1 MHDAYVAIFQID
13 TDGIAR
19 LVFPR
24 SPSEDHYARGGRD
37 YRLLFPGSPY
47 WYVQEDPGV
56 GYFFLVASPEPFDFS
71 AFRFSPYARGWD
83 LSLVGRRVYRDP
95 YVATDDYVAALISD
109 WERAPYALD
118 FATYN
123 VGERYEYPRFLC
135 YDCHGFRNYAT
146 WNPYYAA
153 CVSFRVV
160 IFDDPYFYPAR
171 RYRSDRVVWT
181 QPVARD
187 RPRFAFREREGGEP
201 AGPLIQ
207 ARTTPP
213 PAAVRGPAPRRD
225 PSGGAGG
232 VVPSAGPTDL
242 GVIRGRPS
250 RPAAEPA
257 YGGGIRGNAT
267 APSQPSGVAAPAPRR
282 GSEGERQEPG
292 RETADPSRVAPEEPR
307 ERVRPVLRRWPSEG
321 AGRARPA
328 NPPASPEEDRRAPEA
343 SPSDRGKGRHH
354 EPRVPSA
361 RGRSSGTATAA
372 RRLGERRPAAAPPRD
387 SERAPAGLG
396 GHGCPQRWERDADR
410 AQDAGRAAGGEAV
423 EASAARSSCPHAVPR
438 RPPSL
443 PRSASAS
450 WMPPTG
456 RCWPAPWSDFRALPL
471 RAHRHRR
478 RLRSGSAADPHL
490 NPIAARPEIVL

>member
-1 MHDAYVAIFQID
+1 MVGSNPLGRSGVALAALLALAPRHARAQVALGPAEPVEARIWLDRGVEPIVQRGDRLRVYYRSVHDAYVAIFQID

-47 WYVQEDPGV
+47 WYVQDDPGV

-95 YVATDDYVAALISD
+95 YVATDDYVAALIPD

-232 VVPSAGPTDL
+232 VVPSAGPTNL

-267 APSQPSGVAAPAPRR
+267 APNQPSGVAAPAPRR

-307 ERVRPVLRRWPSEG
+307 ERVRPVLRRRPSEG

-328 NPPASPEEDRRAPEA
+328 NSPASPEEDRRAPEA
-343 SPSDRGKGRHH
+343 SPSDRGRGATTSPAP
-354 EPRVPSA
+354 PRPAADPPELPPQRGGSGNGARQPPRRETPSA
-361 RGRSSGTATAA
+361 RPQGSGGTAAPRVGSETPTV
-372 RRLGERRPAAAPPRD
+372 RRT
-387 SERAPAGLG
+387 PAGQ
-396 GHGCPQRWERDADR
+396 P
-410 AQDAGRAAGGEAV
+410 V
-423 EASAARSSCPHAVPR
+423 VR
-438 RPPSL
+438 R
-443 PRSASAS
+443 
-450 WMPPTG
+450 
-456 RCWPAPWSDFRALPL
+456 
-471 RAHRHRR
+471 
-478 RLRSGSAADPHL
+478 
-490 NPIAARPEIVL
+490 